1 MANTNAK
8 TPRFRPN
15 VNEPLGDTA
24 VATFWA
30 TLEKLGYFLPQHL
43 VTLEATLSHFL
54 FIAFSYKGSHFSTHI
69 TSICTTM

>member
-30 TLEKLGYFLPQHL
+30 TLEKWGYFGH
-43 VTLEATLSHFL
+43 T
-54 FIAFSYKGSHFSTHI
+54 G
-69 TSICTTM
+69 